1 MVIGELMV
9 VGELIVVG
17 ELKDLAR
24 DENGAGVAGV
34 EGRDN
39 NKKGRIAAIGGR
51 SAQGQDFAVACR
63 PVL

>member
-1 MVIGELMV
+1 MVIGEL
-9 VGELIVVG
+9 
-17 ELKDLAR
+17 KDWH

-51 SAQGQDFAVACR
+51 SAQGR
-63 PVL
+63 ISR